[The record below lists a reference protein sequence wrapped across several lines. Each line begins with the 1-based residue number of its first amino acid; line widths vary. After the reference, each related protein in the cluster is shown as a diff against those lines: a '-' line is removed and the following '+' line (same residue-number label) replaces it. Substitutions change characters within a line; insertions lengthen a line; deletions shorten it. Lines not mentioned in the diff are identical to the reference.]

1 MQITY
6 LHDNFNTF
14 DKIWKKP
21 VFYPDSPEVQ
31 VVGEISYWNGILLI
45 MRVTKKQKLEQIGV
59 GRKKLIVSSA
69 KSAEFNG
76 EINSLFSQTD
86 TSFPQAVL
94 PLLPDCDHFKGWQ
107 RRHEYV

>member
-1 MQITY
+1 MEKTSV
-6 LHDNFNTF
+6 LSWLTRSAGGGGNLLLEWETFN
-14 DKIWKKP
+14 DEGDKKP
-21 VFYPDSPEVQ
+21 ET
-31 VVGEISYWNGILLI
+31 GANL
-45 MRVTKKQKLEQIGV
+45 GV

-94 PLLPDCDHFKGWQ
+94 PLLLDCDHFKGWQ